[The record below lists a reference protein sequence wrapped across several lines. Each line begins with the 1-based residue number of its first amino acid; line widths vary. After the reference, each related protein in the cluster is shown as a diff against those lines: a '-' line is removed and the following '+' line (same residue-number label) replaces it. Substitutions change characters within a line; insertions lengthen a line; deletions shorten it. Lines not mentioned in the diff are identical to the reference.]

1 MQTSLPIEIISAS
14 AGSGKTYT
22 LSKTLVEALRNGVR
36 PEAVLATTFTNKAA
50 AELVERVRAD
60 LFKDQKWEYA
70 QRIFDGHLGT
80 VNSVCG
86 RLLKEFAFELGLSPV
101 QDVLPEEDNF
111 FIFERAIA
119 PVSEKYSQEIDAI
132 ADRFEIKDWR
142 DILKDIINKVRTN
155 DIAPASL
162 SKSYEWSW
170 KTFQDILPA
179 TSKSKEELLDKD
191 LADAISE
198 TYESL
203 KENRADTTVATKG
216 VIKKLGNHIR
226 SRTETSSYAL
236 ARLGQIFKTLAR
248 RQEQRPL

>member
-132 ADRFEIKDWR
+132 ANRFEIKDWR

-155 DIAPASL
+155 DIAPDSL

-170 KTFQDILPA
+170 KTCQDILPA
-179 TSKSKEELLDKD
+179 TSKS
-191 LADAISE
+191 
-198 TYESL
+198 
-203 KENRADTTVATKG
+203 
-216 VIKKLGNHIR
+216 
-226 SRTETSSYAL
+226 SR
-236 ARLGQIFKTLAR
+236 RKV
-248 RQEQRPL
+248 